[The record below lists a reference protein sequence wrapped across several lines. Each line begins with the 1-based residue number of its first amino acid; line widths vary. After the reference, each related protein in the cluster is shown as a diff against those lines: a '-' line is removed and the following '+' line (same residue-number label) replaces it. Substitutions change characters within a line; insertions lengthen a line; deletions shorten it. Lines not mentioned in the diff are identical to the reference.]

1 MLLDGVDLAA
11 KTSSFLRKDPTFA
24 SRASEDIFHQ
34 MLDEIVLGICFDI
47 HKTIRTGS
55 YSALQLTAEESPP
68 MPIAGH
74 VDVFGLAVTTITGLP
89 SLKTVP
95 QIECPNCSN
104 RTLAASRF
112 APHLEKC
119 MGMGRN
125 SSRVASRRLATTNK
139 DSYRDGGHE
148 EEDDDDD
155 EWVEPG
161 KKDMRRKRDK
171 NSPRRNKSL
180 KYKEFKGEN
189 SDGMVTPPQSY
200 DQLSLEDRRKL
211 LTSVCGVT
219 LTNNKICL
227 RPTRCGAHTDIQRRE
242 VRLKWLGGKQ
252 EVEDIDMDSDTDTIA
267 LRESLSQLSN
277 ASSPAESVVS
287 TSSNPG
293 LSSSSS
299 RQPGRQRDRN
309 KRGKKGRPGSK
320 NGSSRGSTPPME
332 H

>member
-1 MLLDGVDLAA
+1 MLLEGVDLAA
-11 KTSSFLRKDPTFA
+11 KTASYLKKDSSLLVTA
-24 SRASEDIFHQ
+24 SQDVFDT
-34 MLDEIVLGICFDI
+34 MVDEIILGICFEI
-47 HKTIRTGS
+47 HKSIKCGS
-55 YSALQLTAEESPP
+55 YAATQLTQAESPP

-95 QIECPNCSN
+95 QIECPNCS

-125 SSRVASRRLATTNK
+125 SSRVASRRLANSNK
-139 DSYRDGGHE
+139 DSYREGGHE

-161 KKDMRRKRDK
+161 KKENRRKRDK
-171 NSPRRNKSL
+171 NSPRRNKPL
-180 KYKEFKGEN
+180 KFKGGD
-189 SDGMVTPPQSY
+189 SQDGLITPPQSY
-200 DQLSLEDRRKL
+200 DQLSLDERRRL
-211 LTSVCGVT
+211 LTTICGVSGSSKPCT
-219 LTNNKICL
+219 RSL
-227 RPTRCGAHTDIQRRE
+227 RCPAHTDFQRRE
-242 VRLKWLGGKQ
+242 VRLKWLGGKH
-252 EVEDIDMDSDTDTIA
+252 EDDIDVDSDGDTIA
-267 LRESLSQLSN
+267 LRESLSHLSN
-277 ASSPAESVVS
+277 ASSPAESTVS

-293 LSSSSS
+293 HGGSSSGS
-299 RQPGRQRDRN
+299 RGGRRDK

>member
-11 KTSSFLRKDPTFA
+11 KTASFMRKDPSFA
-24 SRASEDIFHQ
+24 SRASEEIFNT
-34 MLDEIVLGICFDI
+34 MIDEIVLGLCFDI
-47 HKTIRTGS
+47 HKSIKTGS
-55 YSALQLTAEESPP
+55 YSVTQLTAEDSPP

-74 VDVFGLAVTTITGLP
+74 VDVFGLPVQTFTGLP
-89 SLKTVP
+89 TLKTVP
-95 QIECPNCSN
+95 QIECPNCNS

-125 SSRVASRRLATTNK
+125 SSRVASRRLANSNK
-139 DSYRDGGHE
+139 ESYRDGGHD

-161 KKDMRRKRDK
+161 KKENLRRRRDK
-171 NSPRRNKSL
+171 NSPRRNKNL
-180 KYKEFKGEN
+180 KIKDY
-189 SDGMVTPPQSY
+189 DGSSTPPTSY
-200 DQLSLEDRRKL
+200 DNLSLEERRSL
-211 LTSVCGVT
+211 LNNVCGVVIAF
-219 LTNNKICL
+219 NKICL
-227 RPTRCGAHTDIQRRE
+227 RPIRCSSHTDVQRRE
-242 VRLKWLGGKQ
+242 VRLKWLAGKQ
-252 EVEDIDMDSDTDTIA
+252 EVEDVEMDSDGDTLA

-293 LSSSSS
+293 YSSKTHSSS
-299 RQPGRQRDRN
+299 RHRDKG

>member
-11 KTSSFLRKDPTFA
+11 KTSSFLRKDHNF
-24 SRASEDIFHQ
+24 SLRASEDIFNQ

-47 HKTIRTGS
+47 HKSIRTGC
-55 YSALQLTAEESPP
+55 YSAMQLTAEESPP
-68 MPIAGH
+68 MSAAGH

-95 QIECPNCSN
+95 QIECPNCS

-125 SSRVASRRLATTNK
+125 SSRVASRRLANTNK

-171 NSPRRNKSL
+171 NSPRRHKSL

-211 LTSVCGVT
+211 LTNVCGVT
-219 LTNNKICL
+219 MTNNKICL

-252 EVEDIDMDSDTDTIA
+252 EVDDIDMDSDTDTLA

-293 LSSSSS
+293 HSSSSS
-299 RQPGRQRDRN
+299 RQHGRQRDKG
-309 KRGKKGRPGSK
+309 KRLKKGRPGSK

>member
-1 MLLDGVDLAA
+1 MLLEGVDLAA
-11 KTSSFLRKDPTFA
+11 KVASFMRKDPSFA
-24 SRASEDIFHQ
+24 SRASEEIFDL
-34 MLDEIVLGICFDI
+34 MLDEIVLGVCFDI
-47 HKTIRTGS
+47 HKSIKTGT
-55 YSALQLTAEESPP
+55 YSVTQLTAEDSPP
-68 MPIAGH
+68 IPVAGH
-74 VDVFGLAVTTITGLP
+74 VDVFGLPVVTHTGLP
-89 SLKTVP
+89 TLKVVP
-95 QIECPNCSN
+95 QIECPNCSS

-125 SSRVASRRLATTNK
+125 SSRVATRRLAKDSK
-139 DSYRDGGHE
+139 DSYREGGHE

-161 KKDMRRKRDK
+161 KKEMRRRRDK

-180 KYKEFKGEN
+180 KLKGDQYT
-189 SDGMVTPPQSY
+189 DGTLTPPTSY
-200 DQLSLEDRRKL
+200 ADLSLEERRSL
-211 LTSVCGVT
+211 LTSACGVT
-219 LTNNKICL
+219 LSTNKICL
-227 RPTRCGAHTDIQRRE
+227 RPTRCSAHSDHQRRE
-242 VRLKWLGGKQ
+242 VRLKWLGGAVDT
-252 EVEDIDMDSDTDTIA
+252 EMETGDSDNDTMA

-293 LSSSSS
+293 RGHSG
-299 RQPGRQRDRN
+299 GRHRDKA

>member
-1 MLLDGVDLAA
+1 M
-11 KTSSFLRKDPTFA
+11 
-24 SRASEDIFHQ
+24 
-34 MLDEIVLGICFDI
+34 
-47 HKTIRTGS
+47 
-55 YSALQLTAEESPP
+55 
-68 MPIAGH
+68 
-74 VDVFGLAVTTITGLP
+74 DVFGLPVVTFTGLP
-89 SLKTVP
+89 TLKTVP
-95 QIECPNCSN
+95 QIECPNCSS

-125 SSRVASRRLATTNK
+125 SSRVASRRLANTNK

-161 KKDMRRKRDK
+161 KKENIRRRRDK
-171 NSPRRNKSL
+171 NSPRRNKNM
-180 KYKEFKGEN
+180 KFKGEHG
-189 SDGMVTPPQSY
+189 DGAITPPQFY
-200 DQLSLEDRRKL
+200 DHLSLEERRSL
-211 LTSVCGVT
+211 LTNMCGVT
-219 LTNNKICL
+219 LSNNKICL
-227 RPTRCGAHTDIQRRE
+227 RPTRCTLHTDHQRRE

-252 EVEDIDMDSDTDTIA
+252 VDLDDIDMDSDGDTLA

-287 TSSNPG
+287 NSSNPG
-293 LSSSSS
+293 HSSRGHSSSS
-299 RQPGRQRDRN
+299 RHRDKG
-309 KRGKKGRPGSK
+309 KRGKKGKPGSK

>member
-11 KTSSFLRKDPTFA
+11 KASSFLRKDHNFA
-24 SRASEDIFHQ
+24 SRASEEIFNQ
-34 MLDEIVLGICFDI
+34 MVDEIVLGMCFDI
-47 HKTIRTGS
+47 HKSVRTGC
-55 YSALQLTAEESPP
+55 YSAIQLTAEESPP
-68 MPIAGH
+68 MSIAGH

-95 QIECPNCSN
+95 QIECPNCS
-104 RTLAASRF
+104 RSLAASRF

-125 SSRVASRRLATTNK
+125 SSRVASRRLANTNK

-171 NSPRRNKSL
+171 NSPRRHKSV
-180 KYKEFKGEN
+180 KYKELKGEN

-211 LTSVCGVT
+211 LTNVCGVT
-219 LTNNKICL
+219 MSNNKICL

-252 EVEDIDMDSDTDTIA
+252 EMDDIDMDSDTDTIA

-293 LSSSSS
+293 HSSSSC
-299 RQPGRQRDRN
+299 RQQGRARDKG
-309 KRGKKGRPGSK
+309 KRGKGRRPGSK

>member
-1 MLLDGVDLAA
+1 MV
-11 KTSSFLRKDPTFA
+11 
-24 SRASEDIFHQ
+24 
-34 MLDEIVLGICFDI
+34 DEIVLGMCFDI
-47 HKTIRTGS
+47 HKSVRTGC
-55 YSALQLTAEESPP
+55 YSAIQLTAEESPP
-68 MPIAGH
+68 MSIAGH

-95 QIECPNCSN
+95 QIECPNCS
-104 RTLAASRF
+104 RSLAASRF

-125 SSRVASRRLATTNK
+125 SSRVASRRLANTNK

-171 NSPRRNKSL
+171 NSPRRHK
-180 KYKEFKGEN
+180 KYKELKGEN

-211 LTSVCGVT
+211 LTNVCGVT
-219 LTNNKICL
+219 MSNNKICL
-227 RPTRCGAHTDIQRRE
+227 RPTRCGAHTDLQRRE

-252 EVEDIDMDSDTDTIA
+252 EMDDIDMDSDTDTIA

-293 LSSSSS
+293 HSSSC
-299 RQPGRQRDRN
+299 RQQGRARDKG
-309 KRGKKGRPGSK
+309 KRGKGRRPGSK

>member
-1 MLLDGVDLAA
+1 MLLDGVDLSA
-11 KTSSFLRKDPTFA
+11 KTQSFMRKDANFA
-24 SRASEDIFHQ
+24 NKASEEIFNMMVDEVVLGVCFDVHKLIKTGCYEATQLTSDESPSMQTGSHVDIF
-34 MLDEIVLGICFDI
+34 
-47 HKTIRTGS
+47 
-55 YSALQLTAEESPP
+55 
-68 MPIAGH
+68 
-74 VDVFGLAVTTITGLP
+74 GLPVASVTGLP

-95 QIECPNCSN
+95 QIECPNCSS

-125 SSRVASRRLATTNK
+125 SSRVASRRLANTKPDT
-139 DSYRDGGHE
+139 YRDGAHE

-161 KKDMRRKRDK
+161 KKENMRRRRDK

-180 KYKEFKGEN
+180 KFKGY
-189 SDGMVTPPQSY
+189 DGDGSVTPPQSY
-200 DQLSLEDRRKL
+200 DHLSLEERRSL
-211 LTSVCGVT
+211 LTNVCGVT
-219 LTNNKICL
+219 LSNNKICL
-227 RPTRCGAHTDIQRRE
+227 RPTRCGAHTDLQRRE
-242 VRLKWLGGKQ
+242 VRLKWLGGKAQ
-252 EVEDIDMDSDTDTIA
+252 DLETDMDPDSDGDTVA

-293 LSSSSS
+293 HSSKS
-299 RQPGRQRDRN
+299 RHRDKSR
-309 KRGKKGRPGSK
+309 KGKKGRPGSK

>member
-11 KTSSFLRKDPTFA
+11 KTSSFLRKDHNF
-24 SRASEDIFHQ
+24 SLRASEDIFNQ

-47 HKTIRTGS
+47 HKSIRTGC
-55 YSALQLTAEESPP
+55 YSAMQLTAEESPP
-68 MPIAGH
+68 MSTAGH

-95 QIECPNCSN
+95 QIECPNCS

-125 SSRVASRRLATTNK
+125 SSRVASRRLANTNK

-171 NSPRRNKSL
+171 NSPRRHKSL

-211 LTSVCGVT
+211 LTNVCGVT
-219 LTNNKICL
+219 MTNNKICL

-252 EVEDIDMDSDTDTIA
+252 EVDDIDMDSDTDTLA

-293 LSSSSS
+293 HSSSSS
-299 RQPGRQRDRN
+299 RQHGRQRDKG
-309 KRGKKGRPGSK
+309 KRLKKGRPGSK

>member
-1 MLLDGVDLAA
+1 MLLEGLDLAA
-11 KTSSFLRKDPTFA
+11 KTASFLKKDPTLLA
-24 SRASEDIFHQ
+24 TASEEVFDTMI
-34 MLDEIVLGICFDI
+34 DEIVLGLCFDI
-47 HKTIRTGS
+47 HRNIKTGS
-55 YSALQLTAEESPP
+55 YAAIQLTQAESPP

-74 VDVFGLAVTTITGLP
+74 VDVFGLPVTTITGLP

-95 QIECPNCSN
+95 QIECPNCN

-125 SSRVASRRLATTNK
+125 SSRVASRRLANSNK
-139 DSYRDGGHE
+139 DSYREGGHE

-161 KKDMRRKRDK
+161 KKDNRRKRDK
-171 NSPRRNKSL
+171 NSPRRNKPL
-180 KYKEFKGEN
+180 KFKGGD
-189 SDGMVTPPQSY
+189 SQDGLITPPQSY
-200 DQLSLEDRRKL
+200 DQLSLDERRQL
-211 LTSVCGVT
+211 LTTICGVPGNSKLCT
-219 LTNNKICL
+219 
-227 RPTRCGAHTDIQRRE
+227 RSTRCPAHTDVQRRE

-252 EVEDIDMDSDTDTIA
+252 DEDIEVDSDGEATA

-277 ASSPAESVVS
+277 ASSPAESTVS

-293 LSSSSS
+293 HGSSSS
-299 RQPGRQRDRN
+299 RGGRKDKA
-309 KRGKKGRPGSK
+309 KRAKKGRPGSK
-320 NGSSRGSTPPME
+320 NGSSRGSTPPMD

>member
-1 MLLDGVDLAA
+1 MLLEGVDLAA
-11 KTSSFLRKDPTFA
+11 KTASYLKKDP
-24 SRASEDIFHQ
+24 SLLVKASEDVFDTMI
-34 MLDEIVLGICFDI
+34 DEIVLGVCFDI
-47 HKTIRTGS
+47 HRSIKCGS
-55 YSALQLTAEESPP
+55 YAATQLTQAESPP

-95 QIECPNCSN
+95 QIECPNCST

-125 SSRVASRRLATTNK
+125 SSRVASRRLANSNK
-139 DSYRDGGHE
+139 DSYREGGHE

-161 KKDMRRKRDK
+161 KKENRRKRDK
-171 NSPRRNKSL
+171 NSPRRNKPL
-180 KYKEFKGEN
+180 KFKGGD
-189 SDGMVTPPQSY
+189 SQDGLITPPQSY
-200 DQLSLEDRRKL
+200 DQLSLDERRQL
-211 LTSVCGVT
+211 LTTICGVSAGSSK
-219 LTNNKICL
+219 LC
-227 RPTRCGAHTDIQRRE
+227 TRSIRCPAHTDFQRRE
-242 VRLKWLGGKQ
+242 VRLKWLGGGKH
-252 EVEDIDMDSDTDTIA
+252 EEEIDVDSDGDTLA

-277 ASSPAESVVS
+277 ASSPAESTVS

-293 LSSSSS
+293 
-299 RQPGRQRDRN
+299 RGGRREK

-320 NGSSRGSTPPME
+320 NGSSRGSTPPMD